1 MRPTREMWVITR
13 LVFLIITLN
22 SGYNGTRRCDKY
34 LRNPYI
40 IADNQETKM
49 DDFFQKV
56 TTMQDPF
63 KKLASYIPG
72 FGGYVERQN
81 RRDADKLLR
90 DTVARRFEEQWKRAS
105 QLQEEMVGSGMIA
118 YVDDMEKAAIQLR
131 TFIDRI
137 TNAPRGYSGLFDAV
151 KINEKELE
159 AIYQFDAAF
168 FDLAEQIVRANDNV
182 EASMGDESALPAAI
196 RNLTT
201 LARLANETYN
211 KRSEAVTGSN

>member
-1 MRPTREMWVITR
+1 
-13 LVFLIITLN
+13 
-22 SGYNGTRRCDKY
+22 
-34 LRNPYI
+34 
-40 IADNQETKM
+40 M
-49 DDFFQKV
+49 DDFFQKI
-56 TTMQDPF
+56 TNMQDPF

-90 DTVARRFEEQWKRAS
+90 DTVARRFEEQWKRTS
-105 QLQEEMVGSGMIA
+105 QLQEDMVGNGMIA

-137 TNAPRGYSGLFDAV
+137 GNAPRGYSGMFDAV

-168 FDLAEQIVRANDNV
+168 FDLAEQIARANENV
-182 EASMGDESALPAAI
+182 EVSMGDEAALPAAI

-211 KRSEAVTGSN
+211 KRSEAVTGTN

>member
-1 MRPTREMWVITR
+1 
-13 LVFLIITLN
+13 
-22 SGYNGTRRCDKY
+22 
-34 LRNPYI
+34 
-40 IADNQETKM
+40 M

-56 TTMQDPF
+56 TSMQDPF

-72 FGGYVERQN
+72 FGGYVERQS

-90 DTVARRFEEQWKRAS
+90 DTVARRFEEQWKRTS
-105 QLQEEMVGSGMIA
+105 QLQEDMVGSGMIA

-137 TNAPRGYSGLFDAV
+137 STAPRGYSGLFDAV

-159 AIYQFDAAF
+159 SIYQFDAAF
-168 FDLAEQIVRANDNV
+168 FDLADQVARANDNV
-182 EASMGDESALPAAI
+182 EASMGDEAALPAAI

-201 LARLANETYN
+201 LARLANQTYD
-211 KRSEAVTGSN
+211 KRSETVTGTN

>member
-1 MRPTREMWVITR
+1 M
-13 LVFLIITLN
+13 N
-22 SGYNGTRRCDKY
+22 
-34 LRNPYI
+34 
-40 IADNQETKM
+40 
-49 DDFFQKV
+49 DFFEKV
-56 TTMQDPF
+56 TSMQDPF

-90 DTVARRFEEQWKRAS
+90 ETVARRFEEQWQRAS
-105 QLQEEMVGSGMIA
+105 QLQEELVGSGMIA

-137 TNAPRGYSGLFDAV
+137 RTAPRGYSGLFDAV

-168 FDLAEQIVRANDNV
+168 FDLAEQVARANDNV
-182 EASMGDESALPAAI
+182 EASMGDEAALPAAI

-201 LARLANETYN
+201 LARLANETYD
-211 KRSEAVTGSN
+211 KRSEAITGSNS